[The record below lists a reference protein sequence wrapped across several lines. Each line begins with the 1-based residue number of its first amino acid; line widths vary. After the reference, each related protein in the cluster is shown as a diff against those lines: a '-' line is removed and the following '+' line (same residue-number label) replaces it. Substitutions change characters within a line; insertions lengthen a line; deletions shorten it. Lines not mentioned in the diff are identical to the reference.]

1 MGRGAGTPA
10 TLPHRAAQIS
20 AQQTARTPAHRIG
33 MPLAARAHS
42 RPRAPAHCVALAF
55 HSSPIFPAHRP
66 SLATARS
73 QEWRKFNKE
82 GGAASNWRPE
92 GRSAYSVQELASAR
106 ASRTVNEIS
115 SSLPSPSELVRD
127 GRFWLALLVIAA
139 VLPGLFAALSAA
151 PRPGDV
157 MV

>member
-1 MGRGAGTPA
+1 
-10 TLPHRAAQIS
+10 
-20 AQQTARTPAHRIG
+20 
-33 MPLAARAHS
+33 
-42 RPRAPAHCVALAF
+42 
-55 HSSPIFPAHRP
+55 
-66 SLATARS
+66 
-73 QEWRKFNKE
+73 
-82 GGAASNWRPE
+82 
-92 GRSAYSVQELASAR
+92 VQELASAR